1 MFYKGGSMRNSIS
14 LNPNWNFSIKDQP
27 AIDVNIPHTW
37 NAIDGQDGGNDYYR
51 GIGTYEKTFAKPD
64 FDANTQDVYLE
75 FCGVNATATV
85 LLNGQKVAS
94 HDGGYSTFRANVTAL
109 LQEENDL
116 RIAVDNTVNTRVYPQ
131 KADFTFYGGIYR
143 DVNLLVVSKNHFE
156 LDYYGMSG
164 MQITP
169 EVKGDAADIN
179 MESYVYLEEGADAS
193 VYTVELSILDHEGQ
207 VVLKEEV
214 SLADF
219 TFDQPRFGAITD
231 ENWLKGK
238 GRAADLVADVRVD
251 LAHTAR
257 QAASHVFHMDQPHLW
272 KGVVDPYLYTAKA
285 SLLFHG
291 QVLDEISQRFG
302 VRSFAV
308 YPDKGFYLNGKPYP
322 LHGVS
327 RHQDFKGIGNAI
339 PKEQHKRDMELIK
352 EIGANTVRLAHYQHD
367 QYFYDLCDE
376 EGMVVWAEIPYI
388 SEHIPSA
395 RANTITQMR
404 ELILQNY
411 NHTCIVTWGLSNE
424 ITISTKNKKDMLDN
438 HHVLNDLCHNM
449 DATRKTVLACY
460 AMCNPFGKVVHIS
473 DIVSYNLYLGW
484 YVPGLFLNDIFF
496 AIFHTR
502 YPKRVLGYSEY
513 GAEGMPNLHSEHPH
527 RGDHTEEYQA
537 RYHEYMVR
545 CFARFPWLWAT
556 HVWNMFDF
564 AADARDQGGEP
575 GMNHKGLVTFD
586 RQTKKDSFY
595 LYKAY
600 WNAEPMVH
608 ICSKRFVDRKK
619 NRITVKVY
627 SNQPSL
633 QFYCNGELVA
643 TKEADHVFTCKIDL
657 KDGENEIRVVA
668 GDLEDTA
675 TFVRTDTPANY
686 KLSKKR
692 SKSANWV

>member
-1 MFYKGGSMRNSIS
+1 MRNSIS
-14 LNPNWNFSIKDQP
+14 LNPNWKFSIKDQP

-64 FDANTQDVYLE
+64 FDPNTQDVYLE

-109 LQEENDL
+109 LQKENDL
-116 RIAVDNTVNTRVYPQ
+116 CIAVDNTVNTRVYPQ

-169 EVKGDAADIN
+169 EVKGEAADIN

-193 VYTVELSILDHEGQ
+193 AYTVELSILDHEGQ
-207 VVLKEEV
+207 VVLKEEAAL
-214 SLADF
+214 SDF

-238 GRAADLVADVRVD
+238 GRAADLVADVSVD
-251 LAHTAR
+251 LSHTAR

-272 KGVVDPYLYTAKA
+272 KGVADPYLYTAKA

-291 QVLDEISQRFG
+291 QAVDEITQRFG

-339 PKEQHKRDMELIK
+339 PKEQHKRDMKLIK

-586 RQTKKDSFY
+586 RKTKKDSFF

-600 WNAEPMVH
+600 WSEEPFVH
-608 ICSKRFVDRKK
+608 LCGSRRSDRSEDTTT
-619 NRITVKVY
+619 IKVY
-627 SNQPSL
+627 TNQPVVSL
-633 QFYCNGELVA
+633 YNNGELIEQKSGEHIFTFQLPMEKENQIEAVA
-643 TKEADHVFTCKIDL
+643 GSVKDAMVLCHTEKENPDYKLKKEA
-657 KDGENEIRVVA
+657 
-668 GDLEDTA
+668 
-675 TFVRTDTPANY
+675 
-686 KLSKKR
+686 KK
-692 SKSANWV
+692 SENWV

>member
-1 MFYKGGSMRNSIS
+1 
-14 LNPNWNFSIKDQP
+14 
-27 AIDVNIPHTW
+27 
-37 NAIDGQDGGNDYYR
+37 
-51 GIGTYEKTFAKPD
+51 
-64 FDANTQDVYLE
+64 
-75 FCGVNATATV
+75 
-85 LLNGQKVAS
+85 
-94 HDGGYSTFRANVTAL
+94 
-109 LQEENDL
+109 
-116 RIAVDNTVNTRVYPQ
+116 
-131 KADFTFYGGIYR
+131 
-143 DVNLLVVSKNHFE
+143 
-156 LDYYGMSG
+156 MSG

-193 VYTVELSILDHEGQ
+193 AYTVELSILDHEGQ

-238 GRAADLVADVRVD
+238 GRAADLVADVSVD
-251 LAHTAR
+251 LSHTAR

-272 KGVVDPYLYTAKA
+272 KGVADPYLYSAKA

-291 QVLDEISQRFG
+291 QAVDEITQRFG

-643 TKEADHVFTCKIDL
+643 TKVADHVFTCKIDL

>member
-14 LNPNWNFSIKDQP
+14 LNPNWKFSIKDQP
-27 AIDVNIPHTW
+27 AIDVNFPHTW

-238 GRAADLVADVRVD
+238 GRAADLVADVSVD
-251 LAHTAR
+251 LSHTAR

>member
-1 MFYKGGSMRNSIS
+1 M
-14 LNPNWNFSIKDQP
+14 
-27 AIDVNIPHTW
+27 
-37 NAIDGQDGGNDYYR
+37 
-51 GIGTYEKTFAKPD
+51 
-64 FDANTQDVYLE
+64 E

-193 VYTVELSILDHEGQ
+193 AYTVELSILDHEGQ

-238 GRAADLVADVRVD
+238 GRAADLMADVRVD
-251 LAHTAR
+251 LSHTAR

-657 KDGENEIRVVA
+657 KAGENEIRVVA

>member
-1 MFYKGGSMRNSIS
+1 MRNSIS
-14 LNPNWNFSIKDQP
+14 LNPNWKFSIKDQP
-27 AIDVNIPHTW
+27 AIDVDVPHTW

-51 GIGTYEKTFAKPD
+51 GTGTYEKTFAKPD
-64 FDANTQDVYLE
+64 YDAKTQDVYLE
-75 FCGVNATATV
+75 FCGVNATANV

-116 RIAVDNTVNTRVYPQ
+116 CVAVDNTVNTRVYPQ

-169 EVKGDAADIN
+169 EVKDGAADVS

-193 VYTVELSILDHEGQ
+193 AYTVELSILDHAGQ
-207 VVLKEEV
+207 FVLKEKV
-214 SLADF
+214 ALSDF
-219 TFDQPRFGAITD
+219 TFDQARFGAITD
-231 ENWLKGK
+231 ENSLKGK
-238 GRAADLVADVRVD
+238 GRAANLVADVRVD
-251 LAHTAR
+251 LSHTAGK
-257 QAASHVFHMDQPHLW
+257 AASYVFHMDQPHLW
-272 KGVVDPYLYTAKA
+272 NGVADPYLYIAKA

-291 QVLDEISQRFG
+291 EAIDEITQRFG

-411 NHTCIVTWGLSNE
+411 NHACIVTWGLSNE

-595 LYKAY
+595 LYKSY

-608 ICSKRFVDRKK
+608 ICSKRFVERKK
-619 NRITVKVY
+619 NRITVKAY

>member
-1 MFYKGGSMRNSIS
+1 MRNSIS
-14 LNPNWNFSIKDQP
+14 LNPNWEFSIKDQP

-193 VYTVELSILDHEGQ
+193 AYTVELSILDHEGQ

-438 HHVLNDLCHNM
+438 HHVLNELCHNM

-600 WNAEPMVH
+600 WNAEPMIH

>member
-1 MFYKGGSMRNSIS
+1 M
-14 LNPNWNFSIKDQP
+14 
-27 AIDVNIPHTW
+27 
-37 NAIDGQDGGNDYYR
+37 
-51 GIGTYEKTFAKPD
+51 
-64 FDANTQDVYLE
+64 
-75 FCGVNATATV
+75 
-85 LLNGQKVAS
+85 
-94 HDGGYSTFRANVTAL
+94 TAL

-193 VYTVELSILDHEGQ
+193 AYTVELSILDHEGQ
-207 VVLKEEV
+207 IVLKEEV

-231 ENWLKGK
+231 ENWLRARGVPLTLWRMSEWIFPIQP
-238 GRAADLVADVRVD
+238 GRQ
-251 LAHTAR
+251 HPMYSTY
-257 QAASHVFHMDQPHLW
+257 QPHLW

-424 ITISTKNKKDMLDN
+424 ITISTKNK
-438 HHVLNDLCHNM
+438 
-449 DATRKTVLACY
+449 R
-460 AMCNPFGKVVHIS
+460 
-473 DIVSYNLYLGW
+473 
-484 YVPGLFLNDIFF
+484 
-496 AIFHTR
+496 
-502 YPKRVLGYSEY
+502 
-513 GAEGMPNLHSEHPH
+513 
-527 RGDHTEEYQA
+527 
-537 RYHEYMVR
+537 
-545 CFARFPWLWAT
+545 
-556 HVWNMFDF
+556 
-564 AADARDQGGEP
+564 
-575 GMNHKGLVTFD
+575 
-586 RQTKKDSFY
+586 
-595 LYKAY
+595 
-600 WNAEPMVH
+600 
-608 ICSKRFVDRKK
+608 
-619 NRITVKVY
+619 
-627 SNQPSL
+627 
-633 QFYCNGELVA
+633 
-643 TKEADHVFTCKIDL
+643 TC
-657 KDGENEIRVVA
+657 
-668 GDLEDTA
+668 
-675 TFVRTDTPANY
+675 
-686 KLSKKR
+686 
-692 SKSANWV
+692 

>member
-1 MFYKGGSMRNSIS
+1 MRNSIS
-14 LNPNWNFSIKDQP
+14 LNPNWKFSIKDQP
-27 AIDVNIPHTW
+27 AIEVNIPHTW

-238 GRAADLVADVRVD
+238 GRAADLMADVRVD
-251 LAHTAR
+251 LSHTAR

-302 VRSFAV
+302 VHSFAV

-619 NRITVKVY
+619 NRITVKAY

-643 TKEADHVFTCKIDL
+643 TKVADHVFTCKIDL

>member
-1 MFYKGGSMRNSIS
+1 MRNSIS
-14 LNPNWNFSIKDQP
+14 LNPNWKFSIKDQP

-214 SLADF
+214 LLADF

-238 GRAADLVADVRVD
+238 GRAADLVADVSVD
-251 LAHTAR
+251 LSHTAR

-619 NRITVKVY
+619 NRITVKAY

>member
-1 MFYKGGSMRNSIS
+1 MRNSIS
-14 LNPNWNFSIKDQP
+14 LNPNWKFSIKDQP
-27 AIDVNIPHTW
+27 AIEVNIPHTW

-238 GRAADLVADVRVD
+238 GRAADLMADVRVD
-251 LAHTAR
+251 LSHTAR

-619 NRITVKVY
+619 NRITVKAY

-643 TKEADHVFTCKIDL
+643 TKVADHVFTCKIDL

-675 TFVRTDTPANY
+675 TFVRTDTPVNY

>member
-1 MFYKGGSMRNSIS
+1 MRNSIS
-14 LNPNWNFSIKDQP
+14 LNPNWKFSIKDQP

-193 VYTVELSILDHEGQ
+193 AYTVELSILDHEGQ
-207 VVLKEEV
+207 IVLKEEV

-238 GRAADLVADVRVD
+238 GRAADLMADVRVD
-251 LAHTAR
+251 LSHTAR

-438 HHVLNDLCHNM
+438 HHVFNDLCHNM
-449 DATRKTVLACY
+449 DAT
-460 AMCNPFGKVVHIS
+460 
-473 DIVSYNLYLGW
+473 
-484 YVPGLFLNDIFF
+484 
-496 AIFHTR
+496 
-502 YPKRVLGYSEY
+502 
-513 GAEGMPNLHSEHPH
+513 
-527 RGDHTEEYQA
+527 
-537 RYHEYMVR
+537 
-545 CFARFPWLWAT
+545 
-556 HVWNMFDF
+556 
-564 AADARDQGGEP
+564 
-575 GMNHKGLVTFD
+575 
-586 RQTKKDSFY
+586 
-595 LYKAY
+595 
-600 WNAEPMVH
+600 
-608 ICSKRFVDRKK
+608 
-619 NRITVKVY
+619 
-627 SNQPSL
+627 
-633 QFYCNGELVA
+633 
-643 TKEADHVFTCKIDL
+643 
-657 KDGENEIRVVA
+657 
-668 GDLEDTA
+668 
-675 TFVRTDTPANY
+675 
-686 KLSKKR
+686 
-692 SKSANWV
+692 

>member
-1 MFYKGGSMRNSIS
+1 MRNIFS
-14 LNPNWNFSIKDQP
+14 LNQNWKFSIQDKP
-27 AIDVNIPHTW
+27 AVTVDVPHTW

-51 GIGTYEKTFAKPD
+51 GVGIYEKIFQKPTFDEK
-64 FDANTQDVYLE
+64 TQDVYLE

-85 LLNGQKVAS
+85 TLGGQQVAY
-94 HDGGYSTFRANVTAL
+94 HDGGYSTFRVKVTPY
-109 LQEENDL
+109 LQDENML
-116 RIAVDNTVNTRVYPQ
+116 QVAVDNTVNTRVYPQ

-156 LDYYGMSG
+156 LDYYGMPG

-169 EVKGDAADIN
+169 SVAEDAADVK
-179 MESYVYLEEGADAS
+179 MEGYVYLDDEADAAA
-193 VYTVELSILDHEGQ
+193 YTVMFSVCDALGNVIL
-207 VVLKEEV
+207 EEATA
-214 SLADF
+214 LTDF
-219 TFDQPRFGAITD
+219 TFDQERFGAITSAD
-231 ENWLKGK
+231 SLKGK
-238 GRAADLVADVRVD
+238 GRDAALVADVTPDFVPTAKHAA
-251 LAHTAR
+251 AHT
-257 QAASHVFHMDQPHLW
+257 FHMDAPHLW
-272 KGVVDPYLYTAKA
+272 NGVSDPYLYTAKA
-285 SLLFHG
+285 TLLCQG
-291 QVLDEISQRFG
+291 TIVDEIIQRFG

-339 PKEQHKRDMELIK
+339 PKEQHKKDMELIK
-352 EIGANTVRLAHYQHD
+352 EIGANTIRLAHYQHD

-376 EGMVVWAEIPYI
+376 EGMIVWAEIPYI

-411 NHTCIVTWGLSNE
+411 NHASIVTWGLSNE
-424 ITISTKNKKDMLDN
+424 ITISTHNKKDMLDN

-449 DATRKTVLACY
+449 DAHRVTSLACY

-496 AIFHTR
+496 ALFHLR
-502 YPKRVLGYSEY
+502 YPKRSLGYSEY

-537 RYHEYMVR
+537 KYHEYMVR
-545 CFARFPWLWAT
+545 CFARFPWIWAT

-595 LYKAY
+595 LYKSY

-608 ICSKRFVDRKK
+608 ICSKRFVERKK
-619 NRITVKVY
+619 KTITVKVY
-627 SNQPSL
+627 SNQPSVS
-633 QFYCNGELVA
+633 FYCNDKLIA
-643 TKEADHVFTCKIDL
+643 TKEADHVFNCKITL
-657 KDGENEIRVVA
+657 TDGENHIRVVA

-675 TFVRTDTPANY
+675 TFVRTDAPANY